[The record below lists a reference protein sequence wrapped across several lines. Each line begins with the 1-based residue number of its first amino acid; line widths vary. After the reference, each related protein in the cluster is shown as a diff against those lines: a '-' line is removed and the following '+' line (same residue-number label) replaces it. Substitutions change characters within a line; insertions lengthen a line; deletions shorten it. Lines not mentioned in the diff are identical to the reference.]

1 MSASFKHDVLVIGAG
16 LAGLKAAIEA
26 QAKGADVAVIS
37 KVYPVRSH
45 SGAAQGGINAALGAE
60 DSADQHALDTVKG
73 SDYLADQDAVE
84 LLCKSAPEAILEL
97 DRLGVPFSR
106 TKKGG
111 IAQRPFGGAD
121 YPRTCYAADKT
132 GHALL
137 HTLFDQLLRK
147 GVKVHHEFYL
157 LSLVVEVNR
166 CLGVIALEISSGE
179 VCLISSKSVVLAT
192 GGAGRLYANTTN
204 GAIKTGDGTAAA
216 FRAGA
221 PLKDMEFIQFHPTT
235 LYDSNILITEGARGE
250 GAYLVNKEGE
260 RFMKRYAPEKMELAP
275 RDIVA
280 RAIVQEIKEGRAFR
294 NAYVHLDLRHL
305 GEEKIEARL
314 TQIRDISLS
323 FVGIDPVD
331 KPIPVQPGHHYTM
344 GGIEANLECETQIS
358 GLFAAGECACVSVHG
373 ANRLGGNS
381 LLETVVFGEIA
392 GRNAT
397 NFAMKRDIKSV
408 KSSHLERE
416 RKKVQGLLNGKGRE
430 KPSEIAKKL
439 KFTMLK
445 NVGIFRNR
453 NQMER
458 ALDDLIKLRNML
470 KKVILEDNGREFNT
484 ELTSVLELENLL
496 DLGQAVA
503 AGALARKE
511 SRGSHFRLDFPKRDD
526 THWLK
531 HSIARFSPDGP
542 KLSYSPVRMTK
553 FKPEVRKY

>member
-1 MSASFKHDVLVIGAG
+1 
-16 LAGLKAAIEA
+16 
-26 QAKGADVAVIS
+26 
-37 KVYPVRSH
+37 
-45 SGAAQGGINAALGAE
+45 
-60 DSADQHALDTVKG
+60 
-73 SDYLADQDAVE
+73 
-84 LLCKSAPEAILEL
+84 
-97 DRLGVPFSR
+97 
-106 TKKGG
+106 
-111 IAQRPFGGAD
+111 
-121 YPRTCYAADKT
+121 
-132 GHALL
+132 
-137 HTLFDQLLRK
+137 
-147 GVKVHHEFYL
+147 
-157 LSLVVEVNR
+157 
-166 CLGVIALEISSGE
+166 
-179 VCLISSKSVVLAT
+179 
-192 GGAGRLYANTTN
+192 
-204 GAIKTGDGTAAA
+204 
-216 FRAGA
+216 
-221 PLKDMEFIQFHPTT
+221 
-235 LYDSNILITEGARGE
+235 
-250 GAYLVNKEGE
+250 
-260 RFMKRYAPEKMELAP
+260 MKRYAPEKMELAP

-280 RAIVQEIKEGRAFR
+280 RAIVQEIKEGRAFK

-305 GEEKIEARL
+305 GEEKIKARL

-358 GLFAAGECACVSVHG
+358 GLFTAGECACVSVHG